1 MYILWVRSTGED
13 PDLELVSDV
22 GGGGVSWDW
31 ALTLAVCRLF
41 FSGSDSA
48 RTEWN
53 LRLPAGVGE
62 AWWRTPPH
70 PRDWD
75 GSPPAPQRCYLPVL
89 VTAAAFST
97 PGQAFLWFLGFIS
110 YWYLFFICFGIFNIT
125 ILNPWPIHFN
135 NSDSDYNIVCFRVV
149 TSPSFCV
156 NFKRQNSFSSKPCHI
171 SILFIYQPLL

>member
-1 MYILWVRSTGED
+1 MGQKHRWGPGLGIGVWL
-13 PDLELVSDV
+13 
-22 GGGGVSWDW
+22 GGGGS
-31 ALTLAVCRLF
+31 LLGLSPYPRVCRLLL
-41 FSGSDSA
+41 SGSDSA
-48 RTEWN
+48 STDWN

-75 GSPPAPQRCYLPVL
+75 SSPPTPQRCYLPVL
-89 VTAAAFST
+89 VTAAAFSM
-97 PGQAFLWFLGFIS
+97 PGQAFLRFLGFIS
-110 YWYLFFICFGIFNIT
+110 YWYLFFICFDIFNIT

-171 SILFIYQPLL
+171 SILFIYQQLL